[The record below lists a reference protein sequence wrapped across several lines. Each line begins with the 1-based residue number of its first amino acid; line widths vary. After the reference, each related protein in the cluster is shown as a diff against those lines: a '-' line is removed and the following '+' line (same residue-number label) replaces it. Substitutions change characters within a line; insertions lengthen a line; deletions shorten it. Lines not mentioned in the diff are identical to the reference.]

1 MKRELLKMP
10 YFVGV
15 GIGNNAQKD
24 SFESFKQRWLAM
36 LINWKILLETGKTL
50 SSNHL
55 LLGGTSV
62 QNFPKMICNTFSFMM
77 NTKIKR
83 RDEHGK

>member
-24 SFESFKQRWLAM
+24 SFESFKQGWLAM
-36 LINWKILLETGKTL
+36 LINWKII
-50 SSNHL
+50 
-55 LLGGTSV
+55 
-62 QNFPKMICNTFSFMM
+62 P
-77 NTKIKR
+77 
-83 RDEHGK
+83 